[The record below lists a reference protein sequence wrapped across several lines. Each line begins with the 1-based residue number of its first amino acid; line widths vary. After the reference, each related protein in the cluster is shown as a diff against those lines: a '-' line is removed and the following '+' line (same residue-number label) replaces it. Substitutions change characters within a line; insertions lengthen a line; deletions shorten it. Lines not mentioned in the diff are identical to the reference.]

1 MCKITLEDL
10 EKVKNLFQ
18 HYRYKYEEL
27 EIAFSK
33 LNYTDTKYSNIY
45 IDFFPYGSERIGNK
59 PGKFYKQTPKNIS
72 DTITN
77 MLIDDKIYYCYVT
90 QKKDAGERFY
100 IYEEQQTLYLCYTIN
115 HKTNKMELSMIYILE
130 KQKGEEQKGYFF
142 MEDTPLT
149 YRSMTFLYKY
159 QNEKISNVYT
169 YLFDFASNIWILTQ
183 DLRFEHIENGYI
195 IYSKKKDDNGS
206 YFERQI
212 YPSNKK

>member
-1 MCKITLEDL
+1 
-10 EKVKNLFQ
+10 
-18 HYRYKYEEL
+18 
-27 EIAFSK
+27 
-33 LNYTDTKYSNIY
+33 
-45 IDFFPYGSERIGNK
+45 
-59 PGKFYKQTPKNIS
+59 
-72 DTITN
+72 
-77 MLIDDKIYYCYVT
+77 
-90 QKKDAGERFY
+90 
-100 IYEEQQTLYLCYTIN
+100 
-115 HKTNKMELSMIYILE
+115 MIYILE

-142 MEDTPLT
+142 IEDTPFT

>member
-1 MCKITLEDL
+1 
-10 EKVKNLFQ
+10 
-18 HYRYKYEEL
+18 
-27 EIAFSK
+27 
-33 LNYTDTKYSNIY
+33 
-45 IDFFPYGSERIGNK
+45 
-59 PGKFYKQTPKNIS
+59 
-72 DTITN
+72 
-77 MLIDDKIYYCYVT
+77 
-90 QKKDAGERFY
+90 
-100 IYEEQQTLYLCYTIN
+100 
-115 HKTNKMELSMIYILE
+115 MIYILE
-130 KQKGEEQKGYFF
+130 KQEGEEQKGYFF